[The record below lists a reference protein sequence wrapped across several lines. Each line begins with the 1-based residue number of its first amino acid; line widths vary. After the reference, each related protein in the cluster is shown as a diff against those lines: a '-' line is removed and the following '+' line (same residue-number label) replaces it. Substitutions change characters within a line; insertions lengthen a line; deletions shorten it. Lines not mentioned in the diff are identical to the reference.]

1 MSAVQS
7 YVPTEKRGRV
17 NGIFLIMTT
26 VGMLMGRLLSGYLG
40 ELFDYQYIVL
50 AMNCISLLAFVF
62 IVFPL
67 PKLITKC
74 FCKVPLNIW

>member
-50 AMNCISLLAFVF
+50 AMNCISLLAFIF
-62 IVFPL
+62 IVL
-67 PKLITKC
+67 RNRQAIAAVYNRKI
-74 FCKVPLNIW
+74 